1 MKHVIDSE
9 KLVPVNGSYELIV
22 CGGGP
27 AGVSAAIA
35 AGRMGLKTLLLESE
49 GCLGGIWT
57 TGLLSLMQDAISK
70 KGLMQELK
78 DRLISV
84 SGYSLQPTGKSDAYD
99 GSEDYTYDPECMK
112 YILEQTC
119 LESGVQIRLYTR
131 VVDAI
136 VRQKQLTAIITEGHS
151 GREAFCGQYFI
162 DCTGNGDL
170 AAFSGCSYQSGHPQ
184 TGKIQPATL
193 LAFISGFP
201 QGYAS
206 TGSSESKHTFSRMM
220 IDAGFTPSYRNAS
233 LFRLPNPGISCI
245 MINHEF
251 NVPCDSSQ
259 AMTNATIRARK
270 ELHDAITALRHVR
283 DWENIRLV
291 ATAAH
296 IGLREGRRI
305 EGLYQVTRE
314 DLISGACFADGIC
327 QVSYPVDI
335 HQLDDSED
343 ATHRGGITAKPYQV
357 PFRSLV
363 ARAVTNLA
371 LAGRCV
377 SGDFYAHASYR
388 VTGNAVPM
396 GEAAGIATALA
407 YRSGQSYHELDGCL
421 VREAMVRQGH
431 IP

>member
-335 HQLDDSED
+335 HQLDDSEG

-388 VTGNAVPM
+388 VSGNAVPM

-407 YRSGQSYHELDGCL
+407 YRSGQSYHELDGRL
-421 VREAMVRQGH
+421 VREAMIRQGH
-431 IP
+431 IL

>member
-1 MKHVIDSE
+1 MNYIIDSE
-9 KLVPVNGSYELIV
+9 KRIPVNGSYDLIV

-27 AGVSAAIA
+27 AGVSAAIS

-57 TGLLSLMQDAISK
+57 TGLLSLMQDAGFK
-70 KGLMQELK
+70 KGLMQEIK
-78 DRLISV
+78 DKLISV

-99 GSEDYTYDPECMK
+99 GSEDYTYDAECMK
-112 YILEQTC
+112 YILEQAC

-131 VVDAI
+131 VVDAV
-136 VRQKQLTAIITEGHS
+136 VRQNQLTAIITEGHS

-170 AAFSGCSYQSGHPQ
+170 AAFSGCSCQTGHPQ

-201 QGYAS
+201 QWFAT
-206 TGSSESKHTFSRMM
+206 TGSNESKHVFKSLLS
-220 IDAGFTPSYRNAS
+220 DAGFTPSYRKAS
-233 LFRLPNPGISCI
+233 LFRLPNPGICCI

-251 NVPCDSSQ
+251 DVPCDSSEK
-259 AMTNATIRARK
+259 MTNATIHARK
-270 ELHDAITALRHVR
+270 ELHDAITALRGVK

-314 DLISGACFADGIC
+314 DLMAGARFDDGIC
-327 QVSYPVDI
+327 QVGYPVDI
-335 HQLDDSED
+335 HQLDSTED
-343 ATHRGGITAKPYQV
+343 ATHRGGIITKPYQI

-371 LAGRCV
+371 LAGRCI

-396 GEAAGIATALA
+396 GEAAGVATALA
-407 YRSGQSYHELDGCL
+407 YRLKQSYHELDGRL
-421 VREAMVRQGH
+421 VREAMIRQGH
-431 IP
+431 IL

>member
-363 ARAVTNLA
+363 ARAVANLA

-407 YRSGQSYHELDGCL
+407 YRSGQSYHELDGRL
-421 VREAMVRQGH
+421 VREAMIRQGH
-431 IP
+431 IL